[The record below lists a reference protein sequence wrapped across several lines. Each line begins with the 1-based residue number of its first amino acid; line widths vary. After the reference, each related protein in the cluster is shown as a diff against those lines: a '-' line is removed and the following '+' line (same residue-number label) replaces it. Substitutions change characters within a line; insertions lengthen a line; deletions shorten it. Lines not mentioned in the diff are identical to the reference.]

1 MRCGLCRMRVKG
13 LTGRKTKKKKKGRKY
28 LSSKLGKEDNMK
40 VVSVR
45 LDQKEIKMIEKLARA
60 QKKDKSSVTRELIDY
75 GWYYLALKNYKDGK
89 LSLGSLSKQ
98 LDLTLPETMDLLAE
112 FGVTAPI
119 DYADYLKGYEAL
131 SKK

>member
-1 MRCGLCRMRVKG
+1 
-13 LTGRKTKKKKKGRKY
+13 
-28 LSSKLGKEDNMK
+28 MK

-45 LDQKEIKMIEKLARA
+45 LDQKEIEMIKKLARA
-60 QKKDKSSVTRELIDY
+60 QKKDKSTVTRELIDY
-75 GWYYLALKNYKDGK
+75 GWYFLALKNYKDGK
-89 LSLGSLSKQ
+89 LSLGSLAKQ
-98 LDLTLPETMDLLAE
+98 LDLPLAETMDLLAE